1 MRIFK
6 KEVVMA
12 GISSDVIEIGEIT
25 DEDSLELRAIASA
38 VARLARFA
46 KNTVRIDKIYDGRIR
61 DQCCLI
67 DISNIA
73 GDLVEVRQSAENDA
87 LIVCPRRLSV
97 VYAGTS
103 QSVINKIL
111 AVNH

>member
-1 MRIFK
+1 MRVIE
-6 KEVVMA
+6 KEVVVA
-12 GISSDVIEIGEIT
+12 WIASDVIEIGEVANKNPF
-25 DEDSLELRAIASA
+25 ELRTISST

-46 KNTVRIDKIYDGRIR
+46 KNTVRIDEIYYGRIR

-67 DISNIA
+67 DIRNIA

-97 VYAGTS
+97 VYSRIS
-103 QSVINKIL
+103 QY
-111 AVNH
+111 